1 MKPKLHGFVNDGIL
15 AIIGCQRLSG
25 MEGECV
31 VLEELYKKG
40 RVYTFFWKI
49 GGERDTGS
57 AFCRIV

>member
-40 RVYTFFWKI
+40 CDRCWKLKQALI
-49 GGERDTGS
+49 N
-57 AFCRIV
+57 